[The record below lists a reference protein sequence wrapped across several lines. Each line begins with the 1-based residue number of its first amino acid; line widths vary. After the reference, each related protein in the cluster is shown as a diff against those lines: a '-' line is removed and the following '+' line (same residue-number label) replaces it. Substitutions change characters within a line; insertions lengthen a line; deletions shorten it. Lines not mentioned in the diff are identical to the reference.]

1 VFGTSAH
8 QAQRRAQARA
18 EVYAARR
25 PAGAAAD
32 VEDKL
37 LGLR

>member
-8 QAQRRAQARA
+8 QAQRRARA